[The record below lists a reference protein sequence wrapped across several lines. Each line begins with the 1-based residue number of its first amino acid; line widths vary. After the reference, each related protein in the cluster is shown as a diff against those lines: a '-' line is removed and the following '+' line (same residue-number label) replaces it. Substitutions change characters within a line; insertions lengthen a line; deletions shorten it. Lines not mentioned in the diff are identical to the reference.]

1 MNKMNRK
8 YAIAAAIMFL
18 IAGSASAKDVGSSS
32 SAFKELDA
40 LKTQNAL
47 LGEALKNAELKA
59 KILEAGKPKNDGRI
73 EKDSSRAKVTAVDL
87 SSAQVMMVSGVGR
100 DLSALI
106 AMGNGRQVVARVG
119 SNVAGLGVVQSIKLN
134 EVLVSSGKGQVS
146 SLAFAGETT
155 GSLVATNLVSPNISG
170 TPSTSMPPFPP
181 MPPSMLNGG
190 R

>member
-1 MNKMNRK
+1 MKKMNRK

-18 IAGSASAKDVGSSS
+18 VANGASAEDVGSTNA
-32 SAFKELDA
+32 AFKELDA

-59 KILEAGKPKNDGRI
+59 KILEAGKPKNDGRV
-73 EKDSSRAKVTAVDL
+73 EKDSSRANVTAVDL
-87 SSAQVMMVSGVGR
+87 GSAQVMMVSGVGR

-134 EVLVSSGKGQVS
+134 EVLVASGKGRVS
-146 SLAFAGETT
+146 SLAFAGETS
-155 GSLVATNLVSPNISG
+155 GALAPATLASPNIG
-170 TPSTSMPPFPP
+170 GMP
-181 MPPSMLNGG
+181 MPPLPPSMMSGG